1 MMVYS
6 DEFLIRIFVNPGKDI
21 IFYAEI
27 YFDSSES
34 SESLSMQVLKSQM
47 TTYNA

>member
-34 SESLSMQVLKSQM
+34 LSMQVLKSQM